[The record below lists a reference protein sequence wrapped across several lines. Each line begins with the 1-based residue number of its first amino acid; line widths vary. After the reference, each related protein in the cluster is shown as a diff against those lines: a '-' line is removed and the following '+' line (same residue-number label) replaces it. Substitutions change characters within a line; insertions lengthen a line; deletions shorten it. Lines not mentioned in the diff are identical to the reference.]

1 MSALLGV
8 AAIAALV
15 YFNQPEPPPPVEPP
29 SDRVVLLPD
38 ENGKVGKV
46 VVITEGAEQ
55 LLATAYAGAKVL
67 TGGKIELATEDAA
80 SVQLRYGAALGAR
93 PQKAVSYTVYFVS
106 GREELTP
113 ESVSVVTELKAELAR
128 RAAPEV
134 TVIGHTDRVGKA
146 EANDALSIKRAQIL
160 RTMLIAQGVPST
172 AIEAAGRGEREP
184 LVPTADEVAEPKN
197 RRVEISVR

>member
-15 YFNQPEPPPPVEPP
+15 YFNQPEPPAVEPP

-46 VVITEGAEQ
+46 VVITAGAEQ
-55 LLATAYAGAKVL
+55 LLATAYAGAKIL
-67 TGGKIELATEDAA
+67 ASGKIELATEDAA
-80 SVQLRYGAALGAR
+80 SVELRYGAALGAQ
-93 PQKAVSYTVYFVS
+93 PQKAVSFTVYFVS

-113 ESVSVVTELKAELAR
+113 ESMSVVAELKAELAR
-128 RAAPEV
+128 RTAPEV
-134 TVIGHTDRVGKA
+134 TVIGHTDRVGKL
-146 EANDALSIKRAQIL
+146 EANDVLSIKRAQIL
-160 RTMLIAQGVPST
+160 RTMLIAEGVSAT

>member
-15 YFNQPEPPPPVEPP
+15 YFNQPEPPAVEPP

-46 VVITEGAEQ
+46 VVITAGAEQ
-55 LLATAYAGAKVL
+55 LLATAYAGAKIL
-67 TGGKIELATEDAA
+67 ASGKIELATEDAA
-80 SVQLRYGAALGAR
+80 SVELRYGAALGAQ
-93 PQKAVSYTVYFVS
+93 PQKAVSFTVYFVS

-113 ESVSVVTELKAELAR
+113 ESMSVVAELKAELAR

-134 TVIGHTDRVGKA
+134 TVIGHTDRVGKL
-146 EANDALSIKRAQIL
+146 EANDVLSIKRAQIL
-160 RTMLIAQGVPST
+160 RTMLIAEGVSAT

-184 LVPTADEVAEPKN
+184 LVPTVDEVAEPKN

>member
-15 YFNQPEPPPPVEPP
+15 YFNPPEPPPVEPP

-46 VVITEGAEQ
+46 VVITDGSEQ
-55 LLATAYAGAKVL
+55 LLATAYAAAKVL
-67 TGGKIELATEDAA
+67 TNGKIELATEDAA
-80 SVQLRYGAALGAR
+80 SVELRYGAALGAR

-113 ESVSVVTELKAELAR
+113 ESTSVVTEMKAELAR
-128 RAAPEV
+128 RAVPEV

-146 EANDALSIKRAQIL
+146 EANDVLSIKRAQIL
-160 RTMLIAQGVPST
+160 RTMLIAQGVPAT
-172 AIEAAGRGEREP
+172 AIEATGRGEREP

>member
-1 MSALLGV
+1 MSAFLGV

-15 YFNQPEPPPPVEPP
+15 YFNQPEPPAVEPP

-46 VVITEGAEQ
+46 VVITAGAEQ

-67 TGGKIELATEDAA
+67 ASGKIELATEDAA
-80 SVQLRYGAALGAR
+80 SVELRYGAALGAQ
-93 PQKAVSYTVYFVS
+93 PQKAITYTVYFVS
-106 GREELTP
+106 GSEELTP
-113 ESVSVVTELKAELAR
+113 ESIPVVAELKAELTR

-134 TVIGHTDRVGKA
+134 TVIGHTDRVGKL
-146 EANDALSIKRAQIL
+146 EANDVLSIKRAQIL
-160 RTMLIAQGVPST
+160 RIMLIAQGVPAT